1 MKTSPST
8 FAVTIDNLPQIAL
21 AYSDGVAARV
31 LYETW
36 QRLSSTFGS
45 ETWSVCEKS
54 WGVAFH
60 FYGSDVDKTSFC
72 PELIEAAL
80 AAAGR
85 RPVPVGTHR
94 IVVGLSASFGEVA
107 PAEAAV
113 AVNAQQYR
121 LDMCAAALAYDALE
135 AGRVHFAE
143 QPIAAADDTA
153 KPLYCECLVRLV
165 SDDGT
170 VLLPGTYLGA
180 LERLG
185 LMRAFD
191 RQVVREVLR
200 QLRIRPDAVL
210 GCNVS
215 GLSAVCDVWWSS
227 TLEALACNP
236 DIAGRLVIEITET
249 AALPDMAEAKA
260 FVSAI
265 RQTGARVALD
275 DFGVGYSSATF
286 AREAAIDIVKID
298 GSFVRQRVA
307 GPAGQRMLEHLVN
320 LVGGFGAIV
329 VVEGVETAEDLQ
341 VAAEA
346 GARWFQGYYF
356 RQPEL
361 PDHVLGQIASTVSR
375 RLH

>member
-1 MKTSPST
+1 MKTSPSA
-8 FAVTIDNLPQIAL
+8 FAVTIDNLPEIAL

-54 WGVAFH
+54 WGVALH

-94 IVVGLSASFGEVA
+94 IVVGLSARFGEVA
-107 PAEAAV
+107 PVEPAV
-113 AVNAQQYR
+113 EVNAQQYR

-153 KPLYCECLVRLV
+153 KPLYCECLARLV

-180 LERLG
+180 VERLG

-191 RQVVREVLR
+191 RHVVREVVR

-215 GLSAVCDVWWSS
+215 GRSAVCDIWWSS
-227 TLEALACNP
+227 TLEVLARNP
-236 DIAGRLVIEITET
+236 DLAGRLVIEITET
-249 AALPDMAEAKA
+249 AALPDVPEAKA

-265 RQTGARVALD
+265 RGTGARVALD
-275 DFGVGYSSATF
+275 DFGAGYSSASF
-286 AREAAIDIVKID
+286 AREARVDIVKID
-298 GSFVRQRVA
+298 GSFVRQRVD
-307 GPAGQRMLEHLVN
+307 GPAGQQMLNHLVN
-320 LVGGFGAIV
+320 LVSGFGATI
-329 VVEGVETAEDLQ
+329 VVEGVETAEDLR
-341 VAAEA
+341 VAAET

-356 RQPEL
+356 RRPEL
-361 PDHVLGQIASTVSR
+361 SDPVLSQMASIFSG